1 MVPVPAEADE
11 DARRRVRERAELV
24 AERVGLVNR
33 IGAVLATL
41 GAREYKPLRR
51 VRRQRLGEL
60 RTALGDSLP
69 AHARAKIVRMLD
81 CLEFC

>member
-41 GAREYKPLRR
+41 GAGEYKPLRR
-51 VRRQRLGEL
+51 DRRQRLGEL
-60 RTALGDSLP
+60 RTALGIRCP
-69 AHARAKIVRMLD
+69 RMLARKSPA
-81 CLEFC
+81 CSIVWSCC